1 MNTGTTPAATPS
13 RIAGARRLAWALI
26 FVTPALWSVNYLVAR
41 WAPGHVGP
49 HLLAFGRW
57 LLAAL
62 LLAAVVGPELWR
74 QRGLLKAR
82 WPEFLV
88 LGALGMWICGAW
100 VYIAGRTT
108 SATNI
113 ALIYAAAP
121 VLIAL
126 LSVLALR
133 ERFTGWQAGGVV
145 LALAGVVHV
154 IVRGEWAT
162 LASVRWVAGDLWVV
176 GATAAWA
183 GFAVLQRRWPTP
195 LSAAA
200 HLCAVAVGGLAVLLP
215 FTLWEASGAWMR
227 GAPVLTAT
235 GAGLMV
241 LAAVFPGAAAFW
253 CYSFVQRR
261 LGVAH
266 AAVQLYL
273 GPLYGAAMAWVFLG
287 EPVGWHHAAGAALIL
302 PGIWLVGRRP
312 PTSPPPDN
320 DEHLAEEQVR

>member
-1 MNTGTTPAATPS
+1 MTVATAPGPGTSGTDS
-13 RIAGARRLAWALI
+13 HQRLAWALI
-26 FVTPALWSVNYLVAR
+26 FVTPALWSINYLVAR

-62 LLAAVVGPELWR
+62 LLAAVVGPELWH
-74 QRGLLKAR
+74 QRALLRAR
-82 WPEFLV
+82 WREFVV

-100 VYIAGRTT
+100 VYIAGRST

-113 ALIYAAAP
+113 ALIYATAP

-133 ERFTGWQAGGVV
+133 ERFAWWQSAGVA

-154 IVRGEWAT
+154 IVRGQWLA
-162 LASVRWVAGDLWVV
+162 LASVQWVAGDLWIV

-183 GFAVLQRRWPTP
+183 GFAVLQRHWPTP

-200 HLCAVAVGGLAVLLP
+200 HLCAVAVGGLLVLLP
-215 FTLWEASGAWMR
+215 FTLWEAGSAWLH
-227 GAPVLTAT
+227 GQAVLTPT
-235 GAGLMV
+235 GFGLMV

-253 CYSFVQRR
+253 CYAYVQRR
-261 LGVAH
+261 LGVAR

-273 GPLYGAAMAWVFLG
+273 GPLYGAAMAWLFLG

-312 PTSPPPDN
+312 PASPPPPE
-320 DEHLAEEQVR
+320 DEHRAEEHVG